1 MGLMGEYMFIWN
13 ALNYPCGSIP
23 VTRVTK
29 KDVDAKFTDN
39 YDDMWTELL
48 KETIK
53 GSEGMPIS
61 VQVISHSYEDEKAL
75 AVMESIDKRI

>member
-13 ALNYPCGSIP
+13 VLNYPCGSIP

-29 KDVDAKFTDN
+29 KDLATKFSDN
-39 YDDMWTELL
+39 YEDLWTDLL
-48 KETIK
+48 RETIK

-61 VQVISHSYEDEKAL
+61 I
-75 AVMESIDKRI
+75 